1 MTAAAPAGAVGGAGP
16 RRRRVCLASC
26 AVCLLVATLLP
37 ARAASAASDG
47 GASTRVVGRGDI
59 VTSILGWTT
68 GTRRSG
74 GAAPKCVWRTLN
86 DAQLEWLIEMSAHTT
101 ELGID
106 AAVLDPVRAHMD
118 GTTPPDQDVQGLA
131 CGGHIVEVR
140 FVPAST
146 PMDTTQLLV
155 RQMITH
161 LPAPRPVLS
170 PPEPAVVPVHQPV
183 FVSVPDE
190 QWRPLAGSIT
200 YAGVTAEV
208 RAVPVAVRAFSGD
221 PATDVVTCDGPGRPF
236 RPGGMPVGDQAAHP
250 GACVMTYRSAT
261 VRAPGAPPVPAHRP
275 GGWLG
280 TVTVL
285 WSAQWRSD
293 GGEWNDL
300 GLIPRTRLIAR
311 GVRELDTTLEWG
323 RP

>member
-1 MTAAAPAGAVGGAGP
+1 VSLAVGAVC
-16 RRRRVCLASC
+16 VLA
-26 AVCLLVATLLP
+26 ATLVP
-37 ARAASAASDG
+37 APSAGAASDG

-68 GTRRSG
+68 GARRSNG
-74 GAAPKCVWRTLN
+74 TAPRCWWRTLN

-101 ELGID
+101 ELEID
-106 AAVLDPVRAHMD
+106 AAVLAPVRAHMD

-131 CGGHIVEVR
+131 CDGHIVEVR
-140 FVPAST
+140 FVPASA
-146 PMDTTQLLV
+146 PVDTTQLLV

-170 PPEPAVVPVHQPV
+170 PPESAVVPVHQPV
-183 FVSVPDE
+183 FVSMPDE

-208 RAVPVAVRAFSGD
+208 RAVPVSVRIFSGD
-221 PATDVVTCDGPGRPF
+221 PATDTVSCDGQGRPF
-236 RPGGMPVGDQAAHP
+236 RPGGPSVREQADHP
-250 GACVMTYRSAT
+250 EACVMTYRSAT
-261 VRAPGAPPVPAHRP
+261 LRAPGAPPVPGRRP
-275 GGWLG
+275 AGWLG

-300 GLIPRTRLIAR
+300 GLIPRTRLISR
-311 GVRELDTTLEWG
+311 GVRELDTSLEWG
-323 RP
+323 RS